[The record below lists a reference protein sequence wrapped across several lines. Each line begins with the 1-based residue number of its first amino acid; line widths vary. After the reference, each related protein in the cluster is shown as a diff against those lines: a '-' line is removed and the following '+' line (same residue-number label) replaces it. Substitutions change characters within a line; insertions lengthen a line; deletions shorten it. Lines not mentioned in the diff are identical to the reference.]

1 MARSRLPR
9 FADPQSTERALQLLS
24 SGDWVRASVGTSC
37 AWLLRQ
43 SHQDKAVQIAQSLL
57 AGVEGTALEPLSRV
71 DRGYLTLTLAEA
83 AYLSSRVDEAKDL
96 CATAFT
102 HFRAA
107 EHAPGQSDA
116 LFVEASFAGEASGGD
131 IRTSLMARSL
141 DLAHTASD
149 EERTNTSWLAL
160 QIFGLLG
167 SKHGNMGVLAEVT
180 KLASSEHP
188 GTQALANCFLM
199 YSELAAGNLASAAR
213 YGIQA
218 QACAMD
224 AGYLS
229 RAIADGSNVGVI
241 FFDMEDLDGTLAQ
254 VQPILELA
262 RQAAWPSSISA
273 ASRILAVTLLK
284 LGRHEGALLMA
295 REAVSASATVPNS
308 RNHLNCL
315 HAAADCALEFGDFES
330 AERWYHQVQESAV
343 GAEGRELRR
352 YASVGLGKV
361 YARTSRLEEAVEM
374 AEQAIEWSVS
384 ESDPSCEVESL
395 RLLAGLVGRTG
406 KKVEIRGEVATPV
419 SLLQQAVDVAEH
431 ANQGSVSYTV
441 LQELAAALEAE
452 GRHFEA
458 AQVLKRSIR
467 QLEAQ
472 RAGAADRRGSALE
485 IRYKT
490 ELALADAQAQR
501 AAAEMQAA
509 KSLELEALNRQ
520 LRSAMAELEST
531 QALLVKRNEEL
542 TAAHARISE
551 LSIKDPL
558 TGLHNR
564 RFFSEVIESAVSEAR
579 RAYRPS
585 AFAEL
590 EANQQ
595 SQGRDL
601 LFFMLDMDHFK
612 GVNDQYGH
620 AAGDAVLVQLKDRL
634 RSVTRGQ
641 DYLIRWGGE
650 EFLIAFR
657 GVSREDG
664 PLLADRLLY
673 AVSSAAFEL
682 PRGVSLHKTISIGY
696 AAFPQDVLKPQ
707 EGTWEAAVELA
718 DARLYEAKR
727 AGRNRAVG
735 DLQSTCDGDAAKQRT
750 LLG

>member
-9 FADPQSTERALQLLS
+9 FADPQSTERALHLVS
-24 SGDWVRASVGTSC
+24 SGDWLRPSVGTPC

-43 SHQDKAVQIAQSLL
+43 SHQDKAVQVAQSLL
-57 AGVEGTALEPLSRV
+57 NGAEATAQPALSPV
-71 DRGYLTLTLAEA
+71 DQGYLTLTLAEA
-83 AYLSSRVDEAKDL
+83 AYLGSRLGEAEEL
-96 CATAFT
+96 CRIALT
-102 HFRAA
+102 HFQSV
-107 EHAPGQSDA
+107 EHLPGLSDA
-116 LFVEASFAGEASGGD
+116 LFVQASFSDEGTGSDSRA
-131 IRTSLMARSL
+131 SLMSRSL
-141 DLAHTASD
+141 ELARAADD
-149 EERTNTSWLAL
+149 EERSETSWLAL
-160 QIFGLLG
+160 QIFGLFSSEPSNSDALERI
-167 SKHGNMGVLAEVT
+167 S
-180 KLASSEHP
+180 KLAAEGSF
-188 GTQALANCFLM
+188 GTRALANCFLM
-199 YSELAAGNLASAAR
+199 YSELEAGNLASAAR

-218 QACAMD
+218 QSSAMD

-241 FFDMEDLDGTLAQ
+241 FFDMEDLDGSLAQ
-254 VQPILELA
+254 VQPLLELA

-284 LGRHEGALLMA
+284 LGRHEGAMLMA
-295 REAVSASATVPNS
+295 REAVSASSSFPNS

-315 HAAADCALEFGDFES
+315 HAAADCALKFGDFEG
-330 AERWYHQVQESAV
+330 AERWYHQVQESAL

-361 YARTSRLEEAVEM
+361 YARTGRL
-374 AEQAIEWSVS
+374 EQAIEMAKQAIDSSVA
-384 ESDPSCEVESL
+384 ESDPFCEVESL
-395 RLLAGLVGRTG
+395 RLLAELVGRTG
-406 KKVEIRGEVATPV
+406 KKVAIQEKVVTPV

-452 GRHFEA
+452 DRHFEA

-520 LRSAMAELEST
+520 LRSAMSELEST

-585 AFAEL
+585 AFADL

-595 SQGRDL
+595 TQGRDL

-696 AAFPQDVLKPQ
+696 AAFPQDVLRPQ
-707 EGTWEAAVELA
+707 DGTWEEAVELA

-735 DLQSTCDGDAAKQRT
+735 DLHNICEGGSAQPNT
-750 LLG
+750 LSA